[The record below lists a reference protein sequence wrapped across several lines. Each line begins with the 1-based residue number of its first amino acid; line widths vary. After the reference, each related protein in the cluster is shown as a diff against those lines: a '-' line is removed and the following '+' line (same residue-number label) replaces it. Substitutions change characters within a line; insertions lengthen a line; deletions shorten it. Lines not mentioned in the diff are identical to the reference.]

1 MRNKRNGVKDLAE
14 TSRNTLDDVKM
25 GAKMGAARGAAVG
38 ALGALGARAATV
50 LQSANTPSAGDIA
63 GKAGIKVKEG
73 SKASG
78 NVFHSLGE
86 LAGEALQSAP
96 TMAPHVNIDPND
108 VPRLMRGLALVA
120 TGLGTLFAPGSSL
133 DVSRVDGGEREMAEQ
148 ARKGIDTVTELT
160 QQRMKDIVDL
170 ARDSLTSLS
179 DVLKE
184 SITATESMAQEA
196 LDVTEE
202 RLMQA
207 TEEVAGRTK
216 EALPDGKKNGGSM
229 RWLLLGLLAGGTV
242 AYLSSPLGGQL
253 GDQIQAMRRTF
264 GLGGTSESENEAW
277 PAPPAASQ
285 ENQPASGSAMD
296 TPTSGSQTDNNNS
309 RKSQQAS

>member
-14 TSRNTLDDVKM
+14 TSRSTLDDVKM
-25 GAKMGAARGAAVG
+25 GARMGAARGATIG
-38 ALGALGARAATV
+38 ALSALGARAATV
-50 LQSANTPSAGDIA
+50 LQSANTPSAGEIA
-63 GKAGIKVKEG
+63 GQAGQKVKEG
-73 SKASG
+73 GKAPVTMLQTLS
-78 NVFHSLGE
+78 E
-86 LAGEALQSAP
+86 LAGGALQSAP

-120 TGLGTLFAPGSSL
+120 TGFGTLFAPGSSL
-133 DVSRVDGGEREMAEQ
+133 DVSRMDGGEREMAEQ

-170 ARDSLTSLS
+170 ARDSLASLS
-179 DVLKE
+179 DALKA
-184 SITATESMAQEA
+184 SITTTESMAQEA

-216 EALPDGKKNGGSM
+216 EALPDGKKNGGTM

-242 AYLSSPLGGQL
+242 AYLSSPLSGQL
-253 GDQIQAMRRTF
+253 GDQIQAMRRNLGF
-264 GLGGTSESENEAW
+264 GGTGEGENEYW

-285 ENQPASGSAMD
+285 ENQSASGAATD
-296 TPTSGSQTDNNNS
+296 TPTSEPQADNNNS
-309 RKSQQAS
+309 KKSQQAS

>member
-25 GAKMGAARGAAVG
+25 GAKRGAARGAAIG

-50 LQSANTPSAGDIA
+50 LQSANAPSAGDIA
-63 GKAGIKVKEG
+63 GQAGKKVKDG
-73 SKASG
+73 GKAPATMLQTLS
-78 NVFHSLGE
+78 E

-96 TMAPHVNIDPND
+96 TIAPHVSIDPND

-133 DVSRVDGGEREMAEQ
+133 DVSRMDGGEREMAEQ

-160 QQRMKDIVDL
+160 QQRMKEFVDL
-170 ARDSLTSLS
+170 ARESLASLS

-184 SITATESMAQEA
+184 SISTTEGKAQEA

-216 EALPDGKKNGGSM
+216 EALPDEQKNGGSM

-242 AYLSSPLGGQL
+242 AYLSSPLSGQL
-253 GDQIQAMRRTF
+253 GDQIQAMRRNF
-264 GLGGTSESENEAW
+264 GLGGTSEGENEAW

-285 ENQPASGSAMD
+285 ENQSASGAAMD

-309 RKSQQAS
+309 KKSQQAS